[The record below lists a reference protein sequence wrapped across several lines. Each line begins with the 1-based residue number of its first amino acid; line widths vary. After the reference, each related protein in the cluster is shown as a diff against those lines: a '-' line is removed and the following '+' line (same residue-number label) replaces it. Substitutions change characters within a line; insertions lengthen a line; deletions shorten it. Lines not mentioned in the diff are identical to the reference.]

1 MTESKKII
9 IFELEQTLYQVLKDN
24 LKEKSEPETL
34 ETSLKV
40 KESRDIEKERMIKKW
55 KESAEYYNLNPEKF
69 RFSLK
74 NL

>member
-9 IFELEQTLYQVLKDN
+9 RFELEQPLYQT
-24 LKEKSEPETL
+24 LKENLIEKPEPE
-34 ETSLKV
+34 KV
-40 KESRDIEKERMIKKW
+40 ESQPIIEDSNQIDKERLIKKW
-55 KESAEYYNLNPEKF
+55 KESAGYYNLNPEKF

>member
-1 MTESKKII
+1 M
-9 IFELEQTLYQVLKDN
+9 EQTLYQVLKDN